1 MRTSSNEI
9 ITCESA
15 SVRIA
20 PGEYFEFP
28 IVDNKDLFPHFFKT
42 NSDFNFQVQCN
53 CFEDFIYALYMR
65 KEKLA
70 YLVCCWANKDEI
82 NEQAMQIIKSNTS
95 LHYLLN

>member
-1 MRTSSNEI
+1 MNITSEEI

-28 IVDNKDLFPHFFKT
+28 IVDNKGLFPNYFRTKSTFV
-42 NSDFNFQVQCN
+42 FELQCN
-53 CFEDFIYALYMR
+53 CIDNFIYALYMR
-65 KEKLA
+65 KANIA
-70 YLVCCWANKDEI
+70 YLICAWEKKEEI
-82 NEQAMQIIKSNTS
+82 NDRAMEVIKDNPS